1 MPKLSLNA
9 LTVLGLVAENK
20 EPVTGQQLEQIIDNR
35 GMRAWTSIGTSSIYY
50 ALRKLEEQGYVT
62 SEKKTAILK
71 ADSPPVTLILYQATP
86 HGLEAL
92 RDEVKQVISQPV
104 RSIDPFDV
112 ALSNWRYLSK
122 DEFLKALERRLNNL
136 GERESFLAERAS
148 YYGKPD
154 AVEDDLDKERPE
166 EHLRVI
172 RALFER
178 PLASL
183 KAKKDWLKGF
193 VEEMR

>member
-1 MPKLSLNA
+1 MPKLSLND
-9 LTVLGLVAENK
+9 LTVLGLVAENR
-20 EPVTGQQLEQIIDNR
+20 ELVTGQQLEQIIENR

-50 ALRKLEEQGYVT
+50 ALRKLEEKEYVT
-62 SEKKTAILK
+62 SEKRTAILK
-71 ADSPPVTLILYQATP
+71 ADSPPVTRILYQTTP
-86 HGLEAL
+86 HGFEAL
-92 RDEVKQVISQPV
+92 RDEVKQVISQPA
-104 RSIDPFDV
+104 RPIDPFDV
-112 ALSNWRYLSK
+112 ALANWRCLSK
-122 DEFLKALERRLNNL
+122 DEFLNALESRLNNL
-136 GERESFLAERAS
+136 KERESFLTERAS

-183 KAKKDWLKGF
+183 RAKKHWLKGF